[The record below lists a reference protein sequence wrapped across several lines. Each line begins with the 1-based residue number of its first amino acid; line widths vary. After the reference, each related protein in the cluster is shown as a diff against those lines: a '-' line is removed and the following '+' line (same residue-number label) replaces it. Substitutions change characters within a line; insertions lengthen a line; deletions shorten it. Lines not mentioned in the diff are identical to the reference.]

1 MTRTQCRQRAR
12 PALLPIQ
19 LRLNH
24 SRNLLLNPFPSDL
37 KLPRNDP
44 PYEKPCP
51 QFFDPVPHLLPLR
64 LNPLPPCLK
73 FFLHL
78 DTAEEQRWNLIA
90 LIFSAVIILLLVG
103 LSLWIMDSIHNN
115 MLAH

>member
-1 MTRTQCRQRAR
+1 MYKQSSIHSSAGTSHGNSRSYRVGFLVSVLLTLI
-12 PALLPIQ
+12 PFALVM
-19 LRLNH
+19 
-24 SRNLLLNPFPSDL
+24 FPS
-37 KLPRNDP
+37 LPRTITAWLVVALGVV
-44 PYEKPCP
+44 
-51 QFFDPVPHLLPLR
+51 QVVVH
-64 LNPLPPCLK
+64 LK

-103 LSLWIMDSIHNN
+103 LSLWIMDSIHHN

>member
-1 MTRTQCRQRAR
+1 MYKQSSIHSSAGTSHGSSRSYLVGFLLSVLLI
-12 PALLPIQ
+12 PFALVM
-19 LRLNH
+19 
-24 SRNLLLNPFPSDL
+24 FPS
-37 KLPRNDP
+37 LPRTITAWLVVALGVI
-44 PYEKPCP
+44 
-51 QFFDPVPHLLPLR
+51 QIVVH
-64 LNPLPPCLK
+64 LK

-103 LSLWIMDSIHNN
+103 LSLWIMGSIHHN